1 MECFFEAPGGI
12 SIAADVFPG
21 DRSTIVF
28 LPGGGQTRQS
38 WKTGAESMAA
48 AGYDV
53 VSLDL
58 RGHGQSSWALDSD
71 YGLSAYISDLQAVLA
86 QIRPQPI
93 LIGAS
98 LGGLICATAIGESG
112 DHIAR
117 ALVLVDVTP
126 RVNPQGSRRILNF
139 MSANKNGFGSLEEVA
154 EVVAAYNPHRPRP
167 TDISGLRRNVREI
180 NGRLYWHWDPQLLS
194 ASTSST
200 AVDEFFNRAQAAAT
214 RIRVPTLLVRGV
226 LSDLV
231 GPEEV
236 EWFKRAVPHAQYVDI
251 DGAGHMVA
259 GDRNDAFNGA
269 ILEFI
274 DRLERS
280 P

>member
-28 LPGGGQTRQS
+28 LHGGGQTRQS

-58 RGHGQSSWALDSD
+58 RGHGQSSWALDGD

-86 QIRPQPI
+86 QIRPKPI

-126 RVNPQGSRRILNF
+126 TGK
-139 MSANKNGFGSLEEVA
+139 SA
-154 EVVAAYNPHRPRP
+154 
-167 TDISGLRRNVREI
+167 
-180 NGRLYWHWDPQLLS
+180 RLTTHP
-194 ASTSST
+194 
-200 AVDEFFNRAQAAAT
+200 EF
-214 RIRVPTLLVRGV
+214 
-226 LSDLV
+226 
-231 GPEEV
+231 
-236 EWFKRAVPHAQYVDI
+236 Y
-251 DGAGHMVA
+251 
-259 GDRNDAFNGA
+259 
-269 ILEFI
+269 
-274 DRLERS
+274 ERQ
-280 P
+280 